1 MSTEEFQFSIYNE
14 SDLHHQLKQHFATDG
29 ALFEHTI
36 DGYVI
41 DLYQNNQL
49 YEIQT
54 TNFSAIKK
62 KLTAL
67 ITTHQVNLIHPII
80 QNKIIR
86 KITPQGELLSKRK
99 SPRHGTIYDLF
110 KQAVYIPHLLL
121 HPSLEIITQF
131 VDLTETW
138 VDDGQGS
145 WRRKHFSIQNKHI
158 TSFAQ
163 SKTFNT
169 ATDYLSLLP
178 FPHDQVFTNKQLAQS
193 LKIDRRIVQKFT
205 YTLRAAGLIEVT
217 GKEGRALL
225 FSQRRV

>member
-1 MSTEEFQFSIYNE
+1 MSSQEFQFSIYNE

-49 YEIQT
+49 FEIQT
-54 TNFSAIKK
+54 GNFSSIKK
-62 KLTAL
+62 KLAIL
-67 ITTHQVNLIHPII
+67 IESHQVNLIHPII
-80 QNKIIR
+80 QNKTIR
-86 KITPQGELLSKRK
+86 KISSDGVVISQRK

-110 KQAVYIPHLLL
+110 KQAIYIPHLLL
-121 HPSLEIITQF
+121 HPSLNIITQTI
-131 VDLTETW
+131 DLTETW
-138 VDDGQGS
+138 CDDGQGS

-158 TSFAQ
+158 TSFAHTSTLNNAQ
-163 SKTFNT
+163 
-169 ATDYLSLLP
+169 DYLNLLP
-178 FPHDQVFTNKQLAQS
+178 FPPSQTFTNKQLAQS
-193 LKIDRRIVQKFT
+193 LKLDQRIIQKFT
-205 YTLRAAGLIEVT
+205 YTLRAVNLLEVV